1 MAGWLTSYQSG
12 GGCKCLK
19 GKTGIT
25 GISVYWLF
33 FGKTALPQTELSK
46 EELSNLKAVWKAIV
60 EAAGGKLIFADDP
73 VKNSSP
79 TDLPAVTIVETG
91 EKELGINYA
100 ENVIEKPME
109 TIVLSETELRFYG
122 DSTKLIDEDA
132 ARNSLRTVAEHLKSA
147 SAASELN
154 HQLMQEFSR
163 DDKNSLVTEN
173 DLQDTDRNI
182 ISDFTIA
189 EKNAV

>member
-1 MAGWLTSYQSG
+1 M
-12 GGCKCLK
+12 
-19 GKTGIT
+19 
-25 GISVYWLF
+25 
-33 FGKTALPQTELSK
+33 
-46 EELSNLKAVWKAIV
+46 
-60 EAAGGKLIFADDP
+60 
-73 VKNSSP
+73 KNSSP